1 MYTSDYK
8 IFVNSCRPDSS
19 IALPSDSRRSVN
31 RSLSLH
37 TSSSESLDSGCP
49 DPPARNGN
57 MGWPILAMRE
67 MSFAL
72 AVSGFCKT
80 QKKQKMVNE
89 QYL

>member
-1 MYTSDYK
+1 M
-8 IFVNSCRPDSS
+8 IRSCFCPFMSARLQYH
-19 IALPSDSRRSVN
+19 ASRRSVN
-31 RSLSLH
+31 RSFSLL

-49 DPPARNGN
+49 DPPAKNGN

-80 QKKQKMVNE
+80 QKKQTMVNE